1 MFRSLVLTF
10 ALLLSLVAVSYADVY
25 TTASVPVQTAD
36 APYDVG
42 RSSYI
47 HNALYFETALGFRY
61 LNLDDTYYD
70 ESSYSFEKD
79 RVYETDFSG
88 FGPEFYARL
97 GGVFSSRIALFGFLG
112 IASMKSA
119 DYEYVEHDRNGVH
132 YVEENSEGGIRFTYG
147 AGLDVYFVR
156 DPSNSLY
163 GLYAGFFLGFVYYYL
178 GDDDSAYDNVNK
190 TSPWKDSYYS
200 ELATSV
206 GFEFGKLW
214 YLTNMWNAGFGAEM
228 TFDFPDRVDED
239 EDNDNTYYTLSFKIM
254 LVRK

>member
-1 MFRSLVLTF
+1 MFRSLVLPF

-47 HNALYFETALGFRY
+47 HNALYFEAALGFRY

-112 IASMKSA
+112 IASMKS
-119 DYEYVEHDRNGVH
+119 E
-132 YVEENSEGGIRFTYG
+132 T
-147 AGLDVYFVR
+147 
-156 DPSNSLY
+156 
-163 GLYAGFFLGFVYYYL
+163 
-178 GDDDSAYDNVNK
+178 
-190 TSPWKDSYYS
+190 
-200 ELATSV
+200 
-206 GFEFGKLW
+206 
-214 YLTNMWNAGFGAEM
+214 TNMS
-228 TFDFPDRVDED
+228 
-239 EDNDNTYYTLSFKIM
+239 NTIETVFIM
-254 LVRK
+254 LKKTPKAVSASRMVLAWMCIL